1 MRGKQKKI
9 PLTPRLRALMATTK
23 HDTAEVLAMPAT
35 HQVHPQRKLPAMT
48 ATATVRKHTQARLWS
63 NF

>member
-23 HDTAEVLAMPAT
+23 HETAEVLAMPAT
-35 HQVHPQRKLPAMT
+35 HQAQPRRKLPAMT
-48 ATATVRKHTQARLWS
+48 ATVNKKTKFRLWS